1 MHQIGEDVKN
11 IKSRMSDLTKQ
22 SESMSVGDNS
32 SRLVDDNDWS
42 RRTYGNEVEKYFV
55 GMKEDIKQLESVLT
69 TDDKSNG
76 VISICGMGGL
86 GKTTLATKIYNG
98 EAVQQCFKYRAW
110 VCVRQQFQPNTIFQ
124 RLLKQLLP
132 NESEEQDEDTLIRK
146 LYQVQRDRNCLL
158 VLDDV
163 WEGTLF
169 PLERHIAKFC
179 SQPEIKTLLPQDTST
194 I

>member
-1 MHQIGEDVKN
+1 MWHGRIGKD
-11 IKSRMSDLTKQ
+11 
-22 SESMSVGDNS
+22 
-32 SRLVDDNDWS
+32 
-42 RRTYGNEVEKYFV
+42 
-55 GMKEDIKQLESVLT
+55 
-69 TDDKSNG
+69 
-76 VISICGMGGL
+76 
-86 GKTTLATKIYNG
+86 TLATKIYNG
-98 EAVQQCFKYRAW
+98 EAVERCFKYRAW
-110 VCVRQQFQPNTIFQ
+110 VCLSQQFQPKTTFQ

-132 NESEEQDEDTLIRK
+132 NESEEQDEDTLVRK
-146 LYQVQRDRNCLL
+146 LYQVQRDRKCLL